1 MNFPLQKN
9 DKVSLVVARKTG
21 DGPAI
26 RNLDEIGCSD
36 GEAATP
42 TPSAASEA
50 TNGHAAAPMR
60 NGGSNH
66 RLVVHK
72 HRF

>member
-26 RNLDEIGCSD
+26 RNLDDVGCSS
-36 GEAATP
+36 EASTP
-42 TPSAASEA
+42 TPTAGEA
-50 TNGHAAAPMR
+50 TNGHAAPMR

-66 RLVVHK
+66 RLVHTYDN
-72 HRF
+72 FTF